1 VGTASGHT
9 SRPSV
14 AMGVLKKFRSLFRF
28 AKSHSGTQQKRTRVS
43 RAEMWALC
51 ELRDHPG
58 MRVTHLADAMALR
71 QSTVSNLINK
81 LIQRQLV
88 RRKRDNVDARVVHLD
103 LTAAGQRM
111 VTKSSSAP
119 HNVLL
124 DTLEHLS
131 IKTLRL
137 LDRELANLLARKR
150 E

>member
-1 VGTASGHT
+1 MCTASGHT
-9 SRPSV
+9 SRRAV

-51 ELRDHPG
+51 ELRAHPG
-58 MRVTHLADAMALR
+58 MRVTELADAMALR

-88 RRKRDNVDARVVHLD
+88 RRKGDNMDARVVHLY
-103 LTAAGQRM
+103 LTASGER
-111 VTKSSSAP
+111 VVIKIPSAP

-124 DTLEHLS
+124 NTLEHLS
-131 IKTLRL
+131 IRTLRL
-137 LDRELANLLARKR
+137 LDRELGSVLDRTR
-150 E
+150 G